1 MYRLIFILLLFLC
14 IQTGTDKSVLYS
26 QPAFN
31 SDSPKIDKTLQ
42 EPYERRR
49 FYIDGIPNL
58 NVFNISGDIEVV
70 HNPEIDHVLVEL
82 YVNRG
87 FTLWGNKN
95 NIDNYR
101 ILFTQRGDQ
110 INATVEN
117 RRRDRSWSRDDLSFT
132 FLIQTPGKLGSNLRT
147 MNGGIRLEGLN
158 GNHIIHTNSG
168 NITLRDIEGQVQANS
183 AGGGVVVIS
192 SSGLFNVRT
201 VTGNINFEH
210 SSGEIRARSAS
221 GSINGFDIEGTLV
234 CATASGNINARF
246 SDINIGV
253 HAETASGNI
262 DIQVPESRGYQLDI
276 RGSRITL
283 DQFQSFDGIQRNTSV
298 RGRIGDGGV
307 QLQLTSVSGNVV
319 LKKNQLTP

>member
-1 MYRLIFILLLFLC
+1 MYRLIFILLFLIS
-14 IQTGTDKSVLYS
+14 IQNGSGESILYS
-26 QPAFN
+26 QPAFYSN
-31 SDSPKIDKTLQ
+31 SHNVDKTLQ

-49 FYIDGIPNL
+49 FYIDGTPNL
-58 NVFNISGDIEVV
+58 NVFNISGNIEVV

-82 YVNRG
+82 YVSRG
-87 FTLWGNKN
+87 FTLWGNKK

-117 RRRDRSWSRDDLSFT
+117 RRRDKSWSRDDLAFT
-132 FLIQTPGKLGSNLRT
+132 FIIQTPGKLGSNLRT
-147 MNGGIRLEGLN
+147 MNGGIHLEGVN
-158 GNHIIHTNSG
+158 GNHIVHTNSG
-168 NITLRDIEGQVQANS
+168 NITFRDIEGQVQANS
-183 AGGGVVVIS
+183 AGGGIVVIS
-192 SSGLFNVRT
+192 SSGLFNIRT
-201 VTGNINFEH
+201 VTGNINFER

-221 GSINGFDIEGTLV
+221 GSISGVDIEGTLV

-262 DIQVPESRGYQLDI
+262 DIQVPENRGYQLDV
-276 RGSRITL
+276 RGARITL

-298 RGRIGDGGV
+298 RGRIGDGAV
-307 QLQLTSVSGNVV
+307 QLQLTSISGSVV
-319 LKKNQLTP
+319 IKKNRLTP